1 MVAIS
6 SKTPSRKSA
15 RIIVADHESAEVVHS
30 PSAPSRESQSTL
42 ATVNGTLAELGRIV
56 AVEDN
61 SVGALIEQLAVHDGS
76 FKCVAV
82 TDRSPVVVEPSRLRI
97 GDDNL
102 LLTDEGWDRLAKHCG
117 ASSTYWAQFNQSFR
131 SEIAQYHF
139 DHDQA
144 FSPKSLRGGREAI
157 AVNDQF
163 LGLRQSNLV
172 HLDYTSVVQAVIE
185 GLGTDAQYFTVNRL
199 MLTAES
205 IFVELKT
212 SRRTRAVKVGDVV
225 QGGIAVSHSLLG
237 TTPTSIELY
246 VHRVVCAN
254 GMALRH
260 CVGHA
265 AISRS
270 RRLRKRDNHSV
281 ADAMSQVERL
291 TQERM
296 SHLDALLMSLCTL
309 PEARLERS
317 AANTD
322 EESMRRFLM
331 PTLRATHLWSNDL
344 WNRLLAPAWR
354 HEHGGNG
361 ELHEFAAVNTI
372 TYVATHQH
380 DLSFRQRQ
388 TLARLAGLLAFRQ
401 VHVCPRCHNA
411 VVSS

>member
-15 RIIVADHESAEVVHS
+15 RIIVADHKSAEEVHS
-30 PSAPSRESQSTL
+30 PSAPSRDPQSAL
-42 ATVNGTLAELGRIV
+42 ATVNGTLAEPGRIV

-82 TDRSPVVVEPSRLRI
+82 TDRSPVVVEPGRLRI

-172 HLDYTSVVQAVIE
+172 HLDYSSVVQAVID

-225 QGGIAVSHSLLG
+225 QGGIAFSHSFLG
-237 TTPTSIELY
+237 TTPTNVELF
-246 VHRVVCAN
+246 VFRLICSN
-254 GMALRH
+254 GLALRH
-260 CVGHA
+260 CIGHA

-270 RRLRKRDNHSV
+270 RRLKNRDNNS
-281 ADAMSQVERL
+281 AANAMSQIERL

-296 SHLDALLMSLCTL
+296 SHLDALLESLSQL
-309 PEARLERS
+309 PASRIESS
-317 AANTD
+317 AGFDD

-344 WNRLLAPAWR
+344 WLRVIAPAWR
-354 HEHGGNG
+354 HAHGGNG

-372 TYVATHQH
+372 TYVATHQQ

-388 TLARLAGLLAFRQ
+388 TLARLGGLLAFQR

-411 VVSS
+411 VVGN